1 MYSIAKSST
10 SQSAEDI
17 SFLQK
22 IDALIEQKKKDLKAE
37 LAAWEKSD

>member
-17 SFLQK
+17 SFVEK
-22 IDALIEQKKKDLKAE
+22 MDALIEQQKKDLEAQ
-37 LAAWEKSD
+37 LTAWQERD